1 MNLLEAIHLVSE
13 GWNLVTEKTIQN
25 CFAHGGFTA
34 KNEEML
40 NPLHDVE
47 VPSNMTPES
56 FEDVVDHDADAPVD
70 ETEEELDVEPPLV
83 DLLNSLTN
91 LRKFSQKSG
100 LSASVLNSLHTIE
113 KQISKERVNR
123 TSQQN
128 IQTFFKRV

>member
-1 MNLLEAIHLVSE
+1 
-13 GWNLVTEKTIQN
+13 
-25 CFAHGGFTA
+25 
-34 KNEEML
+34 ML
-40 NPLHDVE
+40 
-47 VPSNMTPES
+47 TPES
-56 FEDVVDHDADAPVD
+56 FEEVVDHDADAPAEILESTQQSKKARLEEEID

>member
-1 MNLLEAIHLVSE
+1 MEFGNRE
-13 GWNLVTEKTIQN
+13 TIQN

-56 FEDVVDHDADAPVD
+56 FEEVVDQDDDAPFVGELD

-128 IQTFFKRV
+128 IQTFFKCV